1 MLGKPK
7 WLAPIRHKPR
17 SECFVKR
24 STGVCS
30 FITYNRLKRKTR
42 ERDALISSPTC
53 EEDEP
58 MLSLWRGWRISLSRQ
73 LKLITHTGNR
83 CSSQPELIIHPGQ
96 LRGRLFYT
104 VPQCPGPLRLWSI
117 CCFSFLLRDGRTI
130 TIKHQ
135 RRPSKHIIYMFKRHK
150 VPTISDPKW
159 RF

>member
-17 SECFVKR
+17 LECFVKR
-24 STGVCS
+24 SAGVCL

-42 ERDALISSPTC
+42 ERDALIFLPNMWRRWANAVSGVAEESAWAGSSN
-53 EEDEP
+53 
-58 MLSLWRGWRISLSRQ
+58 SLL
-73 LKLITHTGNR
+73 TGNR